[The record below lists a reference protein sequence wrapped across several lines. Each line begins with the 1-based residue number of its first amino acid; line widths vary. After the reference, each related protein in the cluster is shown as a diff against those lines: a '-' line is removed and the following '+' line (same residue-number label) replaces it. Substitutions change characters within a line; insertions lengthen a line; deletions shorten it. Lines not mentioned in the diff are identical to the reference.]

1 MAEVLFISESYL
13 RDMSMVGGNVQNN
26 VLTSAIRKAQTI
38 KIQSMLG
45 KQLYDKLTD
54 DIVAAGSITGLTGN
68 YLILMESYIVPTLT
82 SWALYESIMPLTLK
96 ITNKG
101 ISRAQDSYTEGI
113 DLETMKYIRNDAKN
127 EAEWNGE
134 RLINYLVNNT
144 SLFPEY
150 LDYSGTDLYP
160 SLKAGG
166 YNAGIY
172 FKKRRAR
179 GIICNFFP
187 DKDDYKRY
195 EF

>member
-45 KQLYDKLTD
+45 KPLYDKLTN
-54 DIVAAGSITGLTGN
+54 DIAAAGSVTGLTGN

-82 SWALYESIMPLTLK
+82 TWALYESIMPLTLK

-144 SLFPEY
+144 TLFPEY
-150 LDYSGTDLYP
+150 LDYSGNDLFP
-160 SLKAGG
+160 SLKAGS
-166 YNAGIY
+166 YNSGIY
-172 FKKRRAR
+172 FKKRKS
-179 GIICNFFP
+179 GTVCNFFP
-187 DKDDYKRY
+187 DPEDYKRY